1 MTEEEF
7 GSSEAP
13 FIEIDTPAFRAVAT
27 SFTRLPFPII
37 LKAMRGM
44 ESSSAIEQMEGVV
57 AALEVALKPADYKR
71 LLELNVTELTAVI
84 HDWVEPISGL

>member
-1 MTEEEF
+1 MTSPFE
-7 GSSEAP
+7 SVEAP

-37 LKAMRGM
+37 LKAMKGM
-44 ESSSAIEQMEGVV
+44 ESGNAVDQMEGVV
-57 AALEVALKPADYKR
+57 AALEVALKPEDYKR

-84 HDWVEPISGL
+84 HDWVEPISGI